1 MIERKICWRITRYCN
16 LHCKHCLA
24 GYGTDFIKDI
34 AENQQIDAL
43 QRIIASNV
51 TRITWTGGEPTLCP
65 SLPKLLEISHKNNI
79 ANIITTHGLALR
91 PKIYD
96 ALDQKLDKLRFSFD
110 GLEKIHNS
118 IRGGQYFHK
127 AKNAMSEAK
136 SKGFNVE
143 ANISIME
150 KNVADIPELIV
161 QLEKIGA
168 SKIVL
173 LNLMDRESAIDNKLK
188 RPSKEIYSTLNNS
201 LDELKSYYPE
211 LIIQLNNYWDESD
224 FYIVIES
231 DGEIFLCSENTQD
244 KSFGSI
250 NDENGT
256 SNLNS
261 ALESQTLSHRNT
273 FSLCSEE
280 I

>member
-34 AENQQIDAL
+34 NEDQQIESL
-43 QRIIASNV
+43 NKIIASEV
-51 TRITWTGGEPTLCP
+51 TRITWTGGEPTLCA
-65 SLPKLLEISHKNNI
+65 SLPNLLAICHQNNI
-79 ANIITTHGLALR
+79 ASIITTHGLALR

-96 ALDQKLDKLRFSFD
+96 ALDRKLDKLRFSFD
-110 GLEKIHNS
+110 GLEQVHNS
-118 IRGGQYFHK
+118 IRGGQYFYK
-127 AKNAMSEAK
+127 AINAMAEAK
-136 SKGFNVE
+136 SKGFIVE

-150 KNVADIPELIV
+150 RNVADIPELII

-173 LNLMDRESAIDNKLK
+173 LNLMDRESALDNKLT
-188 RPSKEIYSTLNNS
+188 RPSREVYEVLNQNLDTLKTTFPN
-201 LDELKSYYPE
+201 LT
-211 LIIQLNNYWDESD
+211 IQLNNYWDESD

-231 DGEIFLCSENTQD
+231 DGEIFLCSENEPD
-244 KSFGSI
+244 KSFGFI
-250 NDENGT
+250 NSPGGT

-261 ALESQTLSHRNT
+261 ALASQTLSHRNT
-273 FSLCSEE
+273 FSLCQQTT
-280 I
+280 